1 MSFKVRGHG
10 SGAIVVGIK
19 CLQDLVDVLWAS
31 LVVGVFK
38 MGEDKVDTSSQS
50 TFIVSVIAEEGLGD
64 GFGEFKIDGLFNI
77 GLPKE

>member
-1 MSFKVRGHG
+1 
-10 SGAIVVGIK
+10 
-19 CLQDLVDVLWAS
+19 
-31 LVVGVFK
+31 
-38 MGEDKVDTSSQS
+38 MGENKVDTSSQR